1 MSSASQSARFDTDRA
16 SGVLIGLAAG
26 DRNLGPIEMALLI
39 CESLFDNDAFD
50 SMDILQRWLAWW
62 RDGAW
67 DTGRVFDAVMQ
78 LINEGADPKQ
88 AAGEVHLQLG
98 GMTAGCN
105 GAHRAPVLATFR
117 GLADDKLD
125 DAARR
130 LTACTH
136 QHELAID
143 TAVVVARLCRRLIRG
158 EPIDAALSRVGD
170 GLDAKIEQSIADARY
185 EPAGTGGYSP
195 ETLQSALYFALTR
208 ETFMAA
214 VEDAL
219 DFAGPPNYC
228 PVLVGA
234 IAGARWGVE
243 SIDQRYLDHC
253 RDRAR
258 ILSLARS
265 IESQ

>member
-1 MSSASQSARFDTDRA
+1 
-16 SGVLIGLAAG
+16 
-26 DRNLGPIEMALLI
+26 
-39 CESLFDNDAFD
+39 
-50 SMDILQRWLAWW
+50 
-62 RDGAW
+62 
-67 DTGRVFDAVMQ
+67 MQ
-78 LINEGADPKQ
+78 LIDEGAHPKQ
-88 AAGEVHLQLG
+88 AAREVHLQLDG
-98 GMTAGCN
+98 LTAGCN

-117 GLADDKLD
+117 GLEDDKLD

-136 QHELAID
+136 QHELAVD
-143 TAVVVARLCRRLIRG
+143 TA
-158 EPIDAALSRVGD
+158 VGD
-170 GLDAKIEQSIADARY
+170 GLDARIKQSIAEARH

-243 SIDQRYLDHC
+243 SIDHRYLDHC